1 MGGKTS
7 ANSVLMQL
15 APLAV
20 AAMLIALTSLPV
32 KAVGPE
38 SPEVKQMIDRALRWL
53 ETQENNEDRLGGR
66 CLIGLSFFKAG
77 RSPGHPKIAAAK
89 NACES
94 AANSELKSLDNYSLG
109 LALVFLLETDAQRNR
124 SLARR
129 YVDEILRRQQRA
141 GGWGYPGTPTGDTS
155 QTQYP
160 TLGLWLAINNG
171 IEVPINAIERVCGW
185 LVRTQDPSGAWGYQG
200 EDPGNYTHRVNQSEV
215 RPALAAAGLGTLYIC
230 ADILGVNNA
239 KSDTEEK
246 EKGIP
251 SALKPVGDP
260 LETKT
265 RPVVSG
271 VESRLVQKAIL
282 DGNYW
287 FTRHFSLE
295 SEGHTYYY
303 LYAYE
308 RYQSF
313 REAANRISDSNP
325 RWYNEVVAQL
335 RKTQEADGG
344 WNSGDGPAVTTSFAI
359 LTLLRS
365 AKKTIATVAAPTKL
379 GEGVLLGGMGLPKN
393 TADLQEKDG
402 KIVESPLAGTID
414 ELVATIGKN
423 DKPELERLAESRARF
438 KLDSDVTKR
447 SGEIAKLRAVVASG
461 NFESRFLA
469 VRALG
474 RVRELDNV
482 PLLIYALSD
491 PDMRIV
497 READKGLRFIS
508 RKLDGVGIP
517 EEPKPPDAKN
527 GIAAWKAW
535 YQSIRPTAEFLD

>member
-1 MGGKTS
+1 MGRS
-7 ANSVLMQL
+7 NS
-15 APLAV
+15 AV
-20 AAMLIALTSLPV
+20 AASALLLPVILAAGLIALTPRQA
-32 KAVGPE
+32 KAVAPD
-38 SPEVKQMIDRALRWL
+38 SPEVKQLIDRGLRFL

-77 RSPGHPKIAAAK
+77 RSPGHPKIAAARS
-89 NACES
+89 ACES
-94 AANSELKSLDNYSLG
+94 AANSEMKSLDNYSVG
-109 LALVFLLETDAQRNR
+109 LALVFLLETDPQRNR
-124 SLARR
+124 SLASR
-129 YVDEILRRQQRA
+129 YVQEILRRQQRA
-141 GGWGYPGTPTGDTS
+141 GGWGYPQSATGDTS

-171 IEVPINAIERVCGW
+171 IDVPMDAIERVCGW

-200 EDPGNYTHRVNQSEV
+200 EDPGRYNQRVNQSEI

-230 ADILGVNNA
+230 ADILGASSSKPEN
-239 KSDTEEK
+239 EEK
-246 EKGIP
+246 GLP

-260 LETKT
+260 LEVKN
-265 RPVVSG
+265 RPVVSAI
-271 VESRLVQKAIL
+271 ESKLVSKAIL

-287 FTRHFSLE
+287 FTRHYSLE
-295 SEGHTYYY
+295 SEGHTHYY

-313 REAANRISDSNP
+313 REAANKITDSNP
-325 RWYNEVVAQL
+325 RWYNEMVAQL
-335 RKTQEADGG
+335 KKTEEPDGG
-344 WNSGDGPAVTTSFAI
+344 WNGSDGAAVTTSFAI

-365 AKKTIATVAAPTKL
+365 AKKTIATVAVPKKL
-379 GEGVLLGGMGLPKN
+379 GDGVLLGGMGLPKN
-393 TADLQEKDG
+393 TADIQEKDG
-402 KIVESPLAGTID
+402 KLVESPLAGTID
-414 ELVATIGKN
+414 ELVATIEKN
-423 DKPELERLAESRARF
+423 DTPELERLVESQARW

-447 SGEIAKLRAVVASG
+447 SGEIAKLRAIVASG

-482 PLLIYALSD
+482 PLLVYALSD

-517 EEPKPPDAKN
+517 EEPKLPDAKN
-527 GIAAWKAW
+527 GVAAWKAW
-535 YQSIRPTAEFLD
+535 YQSIRPSAEFLD